1 MNSIV
6 LSGRLTTEPRFSEVK
21 DCPPGK
27 WIRFGTAGLAVD
39 MGKDAEGQQKT
50 LFFDLAFRVYSE
62 KFAQML
68 KKGDKVLVIGSMS
81 YRDREKDGR
90 KYRNWGVNVDRLEL
104 CLPPL
109 EKKPSEAGTAADED
123 LPF

>member
-6 LSGRLTTEPRFSEVK
+6 LSGRLTTEPSFWEVK

-27 WIRFGTAGLAVD
+27 WIRLGTAGLAVD
-39 MGKDAEGQQKT
+39 MGKDAQGEQKT

-62 KFAQML
+62 KFSQML
-68 KKGDKVLVIGSMS
+68 KKGDKVMVIGSMS
-81 YRDREKDGR
+81 YRDREKDGK

-109 EKKPSEAGTAADED
+109 EKKPSEAGTAADDD

>member
-6 LSGRLTTEPRFSEVK
+6 LSGRLTTEPSFWEVK

-27 WIRFGTAGLAVD
+27 WIRLGTAGLAVD
-39 MGKDAEGQQKT
+39 MGKDAQGEQKT
-50 LFFDLAFRVYSE
+50 LFFDIAFRVYSE

-68 KKGDKVLVIGSMS
+68 KKGDKVMVIGSMS
-81 YRDREKDGR
+81 YRDREKDGK

-109 EKKPSEAGTAADED
+109 EKKPSEAGTDADDD

>member
-6 LSGRLTTEPRFSEVK
+6 LSGRLTTEPSFWEVK

-27 WIRFGTAGLAVD
+27 WIRLCTAGLAVD
-39 MGKDAEGQQKT
+39 MGKDANGEQKT

-68 KKGDKVLVIGSMS
+68 KKGDKVMAIGSMS
-81 YRDREKDGR
+81 YRDREKDGK

-109 EKKPSEAGTAADED
+109 EKKPSDAGTATDED